1 MSINFVSSK
10 DSDTTRTMH
19 AKSDRIEIMMDS
31 KTDDV
36 IKEIFRS
43 LLPNIKQDQK
53 NKREEVNLFLIML
66 IY

>member
-19 AKSDRIEIMMDS
+19 TKSDRIEIMMDS
-31 KTDDV
+31 KADDV

-43 LLPNIKQDQK
+43 LLQNIKKD
-53 NKREEVNLFLIML
+53 
-66 IY
+66 